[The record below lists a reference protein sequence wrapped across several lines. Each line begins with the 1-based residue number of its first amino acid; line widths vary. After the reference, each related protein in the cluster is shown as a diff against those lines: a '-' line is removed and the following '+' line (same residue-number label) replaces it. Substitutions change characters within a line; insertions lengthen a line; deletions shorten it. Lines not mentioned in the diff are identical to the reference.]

1 MKELLKT
8 DRLTVGYGRK
18 VVLKSV
24 SFELKKG
31 EILSLIGPN
40 GSGKSTVLNTIREEL
55 EPLEGTVFLDGKATG
70 KFSRREL
77 SQKMAGVLTSR
88 VKTSMMTAREVVAM
102 GRYSY
107 TGALGLLGE
116 KDEKAVG
123 HAIRLVRAEV
133 LADREFDRLSD
144 GQKQR
149 ILIARAIAQEPEVL
163 IMDEPTSY
171 LDIRYRLELM
181 DALRQLAKEGTAV
194 ILSIH
199 EIDEALR
206 LSDRVLCV
214 SDEGDVCC
222 LSPCGVMEEKM
233 IQKLFALSD
242 AAYRQQFGA
251 LEEEILRSGNVWSQN
266 PKTFLSQDQ
275 QDRNQ
280 EGLKSQIPQDQ
291 VSGTSLNL
299 EHENGEGET
308 LNPQT
313 PRSQISASSQKTD
326 REKMKETARQYIS
339 HLAMPPGSLGRLE
352 DLAVQIS
359 GITGKL
365 RPNLSKKRVIVLCA
379 DNGVVKE
386 GVSSAPQS
394 VTVMQ
399 ALNMTRGV
407 TGMSAI
413 AGGFGDEVQ
422 VVDVG
427 IASPYRSDRIINHKV
442 RPGTADIRIGPAMTR
457 KEAETALSI
466 GRSLAA
472 NAKEEGVGVVGVGE
486 MGIGNTTTSAAVLA
500 VLTGLSPDL
509 VTGRGGGISDHAF
522 KLKKQVIA
530 DAIAVNQPNPDDP
543 LDVISKVGGLDLA
556 AMCGVFLGCAEVGL
570 PAVTDGFISVTA
582 ALLAFRINPF
592 ARDVLIPSHA
602 STERGYRICMEE
614 LGMRPIFDLGMRLGE
629 GSGCPLTFRVIDAV
643 SSMMNRM
650 ASFDGAGIDDGY
662 LAEVRSDEKFQ
673 E

>member
-18 VVLKSV
+18 VVLKNI
-24 SFELKKG
+24 SFALKKG

-70 KFSRREL
+70 RFSRREL

-102 GRYSY
+102 GRYPY

-116 KDEKAVG
+116 KDEEAVG
-123 HAIRLVRAEV
+123 HAIHLMRAEV

-206 LSDRVLCV
+206 LSDRVMCV
-214 SDEGDVCC
+214 SDEGEVCC

-242 AAYRQQFGA
+242 AAYEQQFGA

-266 PKTFLSQDQ
+266 PKAFLSQDQ
-275 QDRNQ
+275 KDGDQN
-280 EGLKSQIPQDQ
+280 GLASQPPQDQ
-291 VSGTSLNL
+291 VSGRSLNL
-299 EHENGEGET
+299 DH
-308 LNPQT
+308 
-313 PRSQISASSQKTD
+313 
-326 REKMKETARQYIS
+326 EKMKGEARKYIS

-365 RPNLSKKRVIVLCA
+365 RPDLSKKRVIVLCA

-522 KLKKQVIA
+522 KLKRQVIA

-614 LGMRPIFDLGMRLGE
+614 LGMSPIFDLGMRLGE